1 MGIKNNDVLRILEVC
16 ILSDSLILFQSHG
29 LRFPLSHMDALKQI
43 WNRSPVSVKDL
54 KLPTDEQKESLAL
67 ALWTECL
74 IQVV

>member
-1 MGIKNNDVLRILEVC
+1 MMGNEETE
-16 ILSDSLILFQSHG
+16 SHG

-43 WNRSPVSVKDL
+43 WAHPAVSVKDL
-54 KLPTDEQKESLAL
+54 KLPTDAEKENLVL